1 MSLATTWQF
10 MMTPVFPVRGCVA
23 AEADEVVLV
32 VAAAEEEG
40 DLDGARTLGRAL
52 HRAPHPERLQT
63 DSTSIEI

>member
-1 MSLATTWQF
+1 MINVLP
-10 MMTPVFPVRGCVA
+10 MRGCVA

-40 DLDGARTLGRAL
+40 DLDGARPLGRAL
-52 HRAPHPERLQT
+52 HRAPHPERLDN